1 MIKSYQTHFTSTPS
15 LISLLELIKPV
26 TWFPPMWAFLCG
38 VVSVGALNSN
48 NTILILSGL
57 LLAGP
62 LVCGMS
68 QAVNDWCDR
77 HVDAINQ
84 PERPIPSGRV
94 SAGWGFFTGIIMSA
108 TSIIFAFYLGSLI
121 FFATII
127 GVLAA
132 WLYSLE
138 PIRLKRS
145 AIFGPGVVAICYEGL
160 PWFTGAAI
168 FTISLPNK
176 EVLIVLS
183 LYALGAHGIMTMNDF
198 KATKG
203 DKLLGINSLPVILG
217 RKSATLVACLIM
229 LFPQLIVISLFYFWG
244 SLVLAITLAV
254 CVLLQCLS
262 MIFLI
267 RDPEKNTPFFN
278 MTGVLLYIAG
288 MMLSANGLYL
298 MN

>member
-108 TSIIFAFYLGSLI
+108 TSIIFAYYLGSLI

-217 RKSATLVACLIM
+217 RKTATLVACLVM

-244 SLVLAITLAV
+244 SLILAITLAV
-254 CVLLQCLS
+254 CVLLQSLS

>member
-94 SAGWGFFTGIIMSA
+94 SAGWGFFTGITMSA
-108 TSIIFAFYLGSLI
+108 ISILFAYYLGSLI

-217 RKSATLVACLIM
+217 RKPATLVACLIM

-244 SLVLAITLAV
+244 SLILALTLAV
-254 CVLLQCLS
+254 CVLLQSLS

>member
-1 MIKSYQTHFTSTPS
+1 MIKSYQTHFNSTPS

-94 SAGWGFFTGIIMSA
+94 SAGWGFLTGITMSA
-108 TSIIFAFYLGSLI
+108 ISILFAFYLVNLI
-121 FFATII
+121 FIATII

-145 AIFGPGVVAICYEGL
+145 AIFGPGIVAICYEGL

-168 FTISLPNK
+168 FTISLPNN
-176 EVLIVLS
+176 EVLIVLT

-203 DKLLGINSLPVILG
+203 DKLLGINSLPVMLG
-217 RKSATLVACLIM
+217 SKPATLVACLIM

-244 SLVLAITLAV
+244 SLILAIMLAV
-254 CVLLQCLS
+254 CVLLQFLS
-262 MIFLI
+262 MIYLI

>member
-48 NTILILSGL
+48 NTILILAGL

-77 HVDAINQ
+77 HVDAINE

-94 SAGWGFFTGIIMSA
+94 SAGWGFFTGITMSA
-108 TSIIFAFYLGSLI
+108 ISILFAYYLGSLI

-217 RKSATLVACLIM
+217 RKPATLVACLIM
-229 LFPQLIVISLFYFWG
+229 LFPQLIVMSLFYFWG

-254 CVLLQCLS
+254 CVLLQSLS

-267 RDPEKNTPFFN
+267 RDPEKNTPLFN

>member
-94 SAGWGFFTGIIMSA
+94 SAGWGFFTGIIMSVI
-108 TSIIFAFYLGSLI
+108 SILFAYYLGSLI

-217 RKSATLVACLIM
+217 RKPATLVACLIM

-244 SLVLAITLAV
+244 SLVLATTLAV
-254 CVLLQCLS
+254 CVLLQSLS

>member
-1 MIKSYQTHFTSTPS
+1 MIKSYQTYFNSTPS

-108 TSIIFAFYLGSLI
+108 TSIIFAYYLGSLI

-217 RKSATLVACLIM
+217 RKPATLVACLIM

-244 SLVLAITLAV
+244 SLILAITLAV
-254 CVLLQCLS
+254 CVLLQSLS

>member
-1 MIKSYQTHFTSTPS
+1 MIKSYQIHFTTTPS
-15 LISLLELIKPV
+15 LISLIELIKPV

-48 NTILILSGL
+48 NTILILAGL

-94 SAGWGFFTGIIMSA
+94 SAGWGFFTGITMSFI
-108 TSIIFAFYLGSLI
+108 SILFAYYLGSLI

-138 PIRLKRS
+138 PVRLKRS

-217 RKSATLVACLIM
+217 RKPATVVACLIM
-229 LFPQLIVISLFYFWG
+229 LLPQLIVISLFYFWG
-244 SLVLAITLAV
+244 SLILAISLAV
-254 CVLLQCLS
+254 CVLLQLLS

>member
-38 VVSVGALNSN
+38 VVSVGALNN
-48 NTILILSGL
+48 NNIILILSGL

-94 SAGWGFFTGIIMSA
+94 SAGWGFFTGIIMSVI
-108 TSIIFAFYLGSLI
+108 SILFAYYLGSLI

-217 RKSATLVACLIM
+217 RKPATLVACLIM

-244 SLVLAITLAV
+244 SLILATTLAV
-254 CVLLQCLS
+254 CVLLQSLS

>member
-1 MIKSYQTHFTSTPS
+1 MDKSYQTHFHSTPS

-48 NTILILSGL
+48 NTILILAGL

-94 SAGWGFFTGIIMSA
+94 SAGWGFFTGITMSA
-108 TSIIFAFYLGSLI
+108 ISILFAYYLGSLI

-217 RKSATLVACLIM
+217 RKPATLVACLIM
-229 LFPQLIVISLFYFWG
+229 LFPQLIVMSLFYFWG
-244 SLVLAITLAV
+244 SLILAITLAV
-254 CVLLQCLS
+254 CVLLQSLS

-267 RDPEKNTPFFN
+267 RDPEKNTPLFN

>member
-1 MIKSYQTHFTSTPS
+1 VIKSYQTHFTSTPS

-38 VVSVGALNSN
+38 VVSVGALNSD

-108 TSIIFAFYLGSLI
+108 TSIIFAYYLGSLI

-217 RKSATLVACLIM
+217 RKPATLVACLIM
-229 LFPQLIVISLFYFWG
+229 LFPQLIVMSLFYFWE
-244 SLVLAITLAV
+244 SLILAITLAV
-254 CVLLQCLS
+254 CVLLQSLS

>member
-38 VVSVGALNSN
+38 VVSVGAFNSN

-94 SAGWGFFTGIIMSA
+94 SAGWGFFTGIIMSVI
-108 TSIIFAFYLGSLI
+108 SILFAYYLGSLI

-217 RKSATLVACLIM
+217 RKPATLVACLIM

-244 SLVLAITLAV
+244 SLILAITLAV
-254 CVLLQCLS
+254 CVLLQSLS

>member
-1 MIKSYQTHFTSTPS
+1 MIKSFQTHFTSTPS

-108 TSIIFAFYLGSLI
+108 TSIIFAYYLGTLI
-121 FFATII
+121 FFATIM

-145 AIFGPGVVAICYEGL
+145 AIFGPGIVAICYEGL

-217 RKSATLVACLIM
+217 RKPATLVACLIM

-244 SLVLAITLAV
+244 SLILAITLAV
-254 CVLLQCLS
+254 CVLLQSLS

>member
-108 TSIIFAFYLGSLI
+108 TSILFAYYLGSLI

-217 RKSATLVACLIM
+217 RKPATLVACLIM
-229 LFPQLIVISLFYFWG
+229 LFPQLIVMSLFYFWG
-244 SLVLAITLAV
+244 SLILAITLAV
-254 CVLLQCLS
+254 CVLLQSLS

>member
-1 MIKSYQTHFTSTPS
+1 MIKSYQTHFTGTPS

-38 VVSVGALNSN
+38 VVSVGAFNSN

-108 TSIIFAFYLGSLI
+108 TSIIFAYYLGSLI

-217 RKSATLVACLIM
+217 RKPATLVACLIM

-244 SLVLAITLAV
+244 SLILAITLAV
-254 CVLLQCLS
+254 CVLLQSLS

>member
-38 VVSVGALNSN
+38 VVSVGALNNN

-94 SAGWGFFTGIIMSA
+94 SAGWGFFTGIIMSVI
-108 TSIIFAFYLGSLI
+108 SILFAYYLGSLI

-217 RKSATLVACLIM
+217 SKLATLVACLIM

-244 SLVLAITLAV
+244 SLILAITLAV
-254 CVLLQCLS
+254 CVLLQSLS

>member
-94 SAGWGFFTGIIMSA
+94 SAGWGFFTGITMSA
-108 TSIIFAFYLGSLI
+108 ISILFAYYLGSLI

-168 FTISLPNK
+168 FTISLPDK

-217 RKSATLVACLIM
+217 RKPATLVACLIM

-244 SLVLAITLAV
+244 SLILALTLAV
-254 CVLLQCLS
+254 CVLLQSLS

>member
-1 MIKSYQTHFTSTPS
+1 MIKSYQTHFHSTPS

-48 NTILILSGL
+48 NTILILAGL

-94 SAGWGFFTGIIMSA
+94 SAGWGFFTGITMSA
-108 TSIIFAFYLGSLI
+108 ISILFAYYLGSLI

-217 RKSATLVACLIM
+217 RKPATLVACLTM
-229 LFPQLIVISLFYFWG
+229 LFPQLIVMSLFYFWE
-244 SLVLAITLAV
+244 SLILAITLAV
-254 CVLLQCLS
+254 CVLLQSLS

-267 RDPEKNTPFFN
+267 RDPEKNTPLFN

>member
-1 MIKSYQTHFTSTPS
+1 MIKSNQLNLDSTPS

-48 NTILILSGL
+48 NIILILSGL

-84 PERPIPSGRV
+84 PDRPIPSGRV
-94 SAGWGFFTGIIMSA
+94 TAKWGFFIGVTMSA
-108 TSIIFAFYLGSLI
+108 TSILFAYYLGSLI

-145 AIFGPGVVAICYEGL
+145 AIFGPGIVAICYEGL

-176 EVLIVLS
+176 EVLIVLT

-203 DKLLGINSLPVILG
+203 DKLLGVNSLPVILG
-217 RKSATLVACLIM
+217 SKPATLVACLIM
-229 LFPQLIVISLFYFWG
+229 LFPQLIVISLFYLWG
-244 SLVLAITLAV
+244 SLTLAV
-254 CVLLQCLS
+254 TLAFCVLLQSLS

-278 MTGVLLYIAG
+278 MTGVLLYITG
-288 MMLSANGLYL
+288 MMLSANGLHL

>member
-48 NTILILSGL
+48 NTILIISGL
-57 LLAGP
+57 ILAGP

-108 TSIIFAFYLGSLI
+108 TSIIFAYYLGSLI

-217 RKSATLVACLIM
+217 RKPATLVACLIM
-229 LFPQLIVISLFYFWG
+229 LFPQLIVMALFFFWG
-244 SLVLAITLAV
+244 SLILAITLAV
-254 CVLLQCLS
+254 CVLLQSLS

>member
-1 MIKSYQTHFTSTPS
+1 MIKSYQTHFNSTPS

-38 VVSVGALNSN
+38 VVSVGALNSE
-48 NTILILSGL
+48 NTLLILSGL

-108 TSIIFAFYLGSLI
+108 TSIIFAYYLGSLI

-217 RKSATLVACLIM
+217 RKPATLVACLIM

-244 SLVLAITLAV
+244 SLILALTLAV
-254 CVLLQCLS
+254 CVLLQSLS

>member
-1 MIKSYQTHFTSTPS
+1 MIKSYQTHFNSTPS

-48 NTILILSGL
+48 NTILILAGL

-94 SAGWGFFTGIIMSA
+94 SAGWGFFTGITMSA
-108 TSIIFAFYLGSLI
+108 ISILFAYYLGSLI

-217 RKSATLVACLIM
+217 RKAATLVACLIM
-229 LFPQLIVISLFYFWG
+229 LFPQLIVMSLFYFWE
-244 SLVLAITLAV
+244 SLILAITLAV
-254 CVLLQCLS
+254 CVLLQSLS

-267 RDPEKNTPFFN
+267 RDPEKNTPLFN

>member
-38 VVSVGALNSN
+38 VVSVGAFNSN

-108 TSIIFAFYLGSLI
+108 TSIIFAYYLGSLI

-217 RKSATLVACLIM
+217 RKPATLVACLIM

-244 SLVLAITLAV
+244 SLILALTLAV
-254 CVLLQCLS
+254 CVLLQSLS

>member
-1 MIKSYQTHFTSTPS
+1 MIKSYQTHFHSTPS

-108 TSIIFAFYLGSLI
+108 TSIIFAYYLGSLI
-121 FFATII
+121 FFATIM

-217 RKSATLVACLIM
+217 RKPATLVACLIM
-229 LFPQLIVISLFYFWG
+229 LFPQLIVMSLFYFWE
-244 SLVLAITLAV
+244 SLILAITLAV
-254 CVLLQCLS
+254 CVLLQFLS

-267 RDPEKNTPFFN
+267 RDPEKNTPLFN

>member
-94 SAGWGFFTGIIMSA
+94 SAGWGFFTGITMSA
-108 TSIIFAFYLGSLI
+108 ISILFAYYLGSLI

-145 AIFGPGVVAICYEGL
+145 AIFGPGIVAICYEGL

-217 RKSATLVACLIM
+217 RKPATLVACLIM

-244 SLVLAITLAV
+244 SLILAITLAV
-254 CVLLQCLS
+254 CVLLQSLS

>member
-48 NTILILSGL
+48 NTILILAGL

-94 SAGWGFFTGIIMSA
+94 SAGWGFFTGITMSA
-108 TSIIFAFYLGSLI
+108 ISILFAYYLGSLI

-217 RKSATLVACLIM
+217 RKPATLVACLIM

-244 SLVLAITLAV
+244 SLILAITLAI
-254 CVLLQCLS
+254 CVLLQSLS

>member
-108 TSIIFAFYLGSLI
+108 TSVIFAYYLGSLI

-217 RKSATLVACLIM
+217 RKPATLVACLIM

-244 SLVLAITLAV
+244 SLILAITLAV
-254 CVLLQCLS
+254 CVLLQSLS

-267 RDPEKNTPFFN
+267 RDPEKNTPLFN

>member
-1 MIKSYQTHFTSTPS
+1 MIKSYQNHFTSTPS
-15 LISLLELIKPV
+15 MISLLELIKPV

-38 VVSVGALNSN
+38 VVSVGALNN
-48 NTILILSGL
+48 NNIILILSGL

-94 SAGWGFFTGIIMSA
+94 SAGWGFFTGIIMSVI
-108 TSIIFAFYLGSLI
+108 SILFAYYLGSLI

-217 RKSATLVACLIM
+217 RKPATLVACLIM

-244 SLVLAITLAV
+244 SLILALTLAV
-254 CVLLQCLS
+254 CVLLQSLS

>member
-38 VVSVGALNSN
+38 VVSVGALNN
-48 NTILILSGL
+48 NNIILILSGL

-94 SAGWGFFTGIIMSA
+94 SARWGFFTGIIMSVI
-108 TSIIFAFYLGSLI
+108 SILFAYYLGSLI

-244 SLVLAITLAV
+244 SLILAITLAV
-254 CVLLQCLS
+254 CVLLQSLS

>member
-1 MIKSYQTHFTSTPS
+1 VIKSYQTHFTSTPS

-48 NTILILSGL
+48 NTILILAGL

-108 TSIIFAFYLGSLI
+108 TSIIFAYYLGSLI

-217 RKSATLVACLIM
+217 RKPATLVACLIM

-244 SLVLAITLAV
+244 SLILAITLAV
-254 CVLLQCLS
+254 CVLLQSLS

>member
-1 MIKSYQTHFTSTPS
+1 MIKSYQTHFHSTPS

-48 NTILILSGL
+48 NIILILSGL

-108 TSIIFAFYLGSLI
+108 TSIIFAYYLGSLI

-217 RKSATLVACLIM
+217 RKPATLVACLIM

-244 SLVLAITLAV
+244 SLILAITLAV
-254 CVLLQCLS
+254 CVLLQSLS

>member
-48 NTILILSGL
+48 NTILILAGL

-94 SAGWGFFTGIIMSA
+94 SAGWGFFTGITMSA
-108 TSIIFAFYLGSLI
+108 ISILFAYYLGSLI

-217 RKSATLVACLIM
+217 RKPATLVACLIM

>member
-108 TSIIFAFYLGSLI
+108 TSIIFAYYLGSLI
-121 FFATII
+121 FFATIM

-217 RKSATLVACLIM
+217 RKPATLVACLIM

-244 SLVLAITLAV
+244 SLILAITLAV
-254 CVLLQCLS
+254 CVLLQSLS

>member
-1 MIKSYQTHFTSTPS
+1 VVKSYQLNLNGTPS
-15 LISLLELIKPV
+15 LISLIELIKPV

-38 VVSVGALNSN
+38 VVSVGALNTDN
-48 NTILILSGL
+48 AVLILSGL

-84 PERPIPSGRV
+84 PDRPIPSGRV
-94 SAGWGFFTGIIMSA
+94 TAKWGFFTGVTMSA
-108 TSIIFAFYLGSLI
+108 TSILFAYHLGNLI
-121 FFATII
+121 FFATIV

-145 AIFGPGVVAICYEGL
+145 AIFGPGIVAICYEGL

-176 EVLIVLS
+176 EVLIVLT

-203 DKLLGINSLPVILG
+203 DRLLGVNSLPVILG
-217 RKSATLVACLIM
+217 SKPATLVACLIM
-229 LFPQLIVISLFYFWG
+229 LFPQLIVISLFYLWG
-244 SLVLAITLAV
+244 SLTLAMTLSF
-254 CVLLQCLS
+254 CVLLQSLS

-267 RDPEKNTPFFN
+267 RDPKKNTPFFN
-278 MTGVLLYIAG
+278 MTGVLLYIMG

>member
-1 MIKSYQTHFTSTPS
+1 MIKSYQTHFTGTPS

-38 VVSVGALNSN
+38 VVSVGAFNSN
-48 NTILILSGL
+48 NIILILCGL

-108 TSIIFAFYLGSLI
+108 TSILFAYYLGSLI

-217 RKSATLVACLIM
+217 RKPATLVACLIM

-244 SLVLAITLAV
+244 SLILAFALAF
-254 CVLLQCLS
+254 CVLLQSLS

>member
-1 MIKSYQTHFTSTPS
+1 VIKGYQTHFNSTPS
-15 LISLLELIKPV
+15 LISLLELVKPV

-48 NTILILSGL
+48 NAILILSGL

-94 SAGWGFFTGIIMSA
+94 SAGWGFFTGITMS
-108 TSIIFAFYLGSLI
+108 TISILFAYYLGSLI

-176 EVLIVLS
+176 EVLIVLT

-217 RKSATLVACLIM
+217 SKPATLVACLIM

-244 SLVLAITLAV
+244 SLILVMTLAV
-254 CVLLQCLS
+254 CVLLQSLS

-288 MMLSANGLYL
+288 MMLSANGLNL

>member
-1 MIKSYQTHFTSTPS
+1 MIKSYQTHFTGTPS

-38 VVSVGALNSN
+38 VVSVGALNN
-48 NTILILSGL
+48 NNIILILSGL

-94 SAGWGFFTGIIMSA
+94 SAGWGFFTGITMSA
-108 TSIIFAFYLGSLI
+108 ISILFAYYLGSLI

-217 RKSATLVACLIM
+217 RKPATLVACLIM

-244 SLVLAITLAV
+244 SLILAITLAV
-254 CVLLQCLS
+254 CVLLQSLS

>member
-38 VVSVGALNSN
+38 VVSVGALNN
-48 NTILILSGL
+48 NNIILILSGL

-108 TSIIFAFYLGSLI
+108 ISILFAYYLGSLI

-217 RKSATLVACLIM
+217 RKPATLVACLIM
-229 LFPQLIVISLFYFWG
+229 LFPQLIVMSLFYFWG
-244 SLVLAITLAV
+244 SLILAITLAV
-254 CVLLQCLS
+254 CVLLQSLS

>member
-1 MIKSYQTHFTSTPS
+1 MIKSALINFNSTPS
-15 LISLLELIKPV
+15 VISLLELTKPV

-38 VVSVGALNSN
+38 VVSVGGLNSDN
-48 NTILILSGL
+48 FIIILSGL
-57 LLAGP
+57 ILAGP

-94 SAGWGFFTGIIMSA
+94 TAGWGFFTGIIMSA
-108 TSIIFAFYLGSLI
+108 TSILFAYYLGSLI

-176 EVLIVLS
+176 EVLIVLT

-203 DKLLGINSLPVILG
+203 DRLLGVNSLPVILG
-217 RKSATLVACLIM
+217 SKPATLVACLIM
-229 LFPQLIVISLFYFWG
+229 LFPQLIVISLFYHWG
-244 SLVLAITLAV
+244 SLTLAITLAF
-254 CVLLQCLS
+254 CFLLQSLS

-267 RDPEKNTPFFN
+267 RDPKKNTPFFN
-278 MTGVLLYIAG
+278 MTGVLLYIMG